1 MGTIS
6 PGFSVGSLTITGNL
20 SLASSSVLVMQL
32 SGYGAGVGTNDT
44 ITVGQTMAYG
54 GTLDV
59 TNLTGFTYAAGQSFQ
74 LFSFGSQG
82 GDFAVTN
89 LPSLPTYLA
98 WNTSALDTSG
108 LLSITV
114 PEPSAFLLVALSGL
128 AVLVLRRQG
137 RPKRGNPTRCC

>member
-1 MGTIS
+1 
-6 PGFSVGSLTITGNL
+6 VGSLTITGNL
-20 SLASSSVLVMQL
+20 SLAGSSVLVMQL

-59 TNLTGFTYAAGQSFQ
+59 TNLTGFTYAVGQSFQ

-89 LPSLPTYLA
+89 LPTLPTYLA
-98 WNTSALDTSG
+98 WNTSALDTTG
-108 LLSITV
+108 LLSIMV
-114 PEPSAFLLVALSGL
+114 PEPSTFALLTLAGFGL
-128 AVLVLRRQG
+128 LAIR
-137 RPKRGNPTRCC
+137 RPKMR